1 MDKKVW
7 IRILTDDEELKL
19 LKKENSKLKLEARLR
34 KSLSVEL
41 ERQKGIV
48 QAAKE
53 EAEKQQQLLQKASD
67 RLSKYLSPQICEQIF
82 SDVEFDTGTGR
93 KKLTIFF
100 SDIVNFTSI
109 TESMEAEELSG
120 FLNFYLTNM
129 CEIAL
134 KYGGT
139 IDKFIGDSVMI
150 FFGDPQS
157 KGPEQDALACC
168 NMGIEMLAF
177 VEKNEELFKEQFNF
191 PEKLEIRIGVHSG
204 VCSVGNFGSDQRL
217 DYTVI
222 GRAVNVAARLEQAA
236 PNNSML
242 FSNST
247 KSLLGDTFQVSDSI
261 EVKAKGIDRPI
272 IGYIL
277 TNQVSKRSLVT
288 VKEEGI
294 SLKFDP
300 SIVDKKEVDKFLLK
314 IKQ

>member
-1 MDKKVW
+1 M
-7 IRILTDDEELKL
+7 TDDEELKL

-67 RLSKYLSPQICEQIF
+67 RLSKYLLPQICEQIF

>member
-1 MDKKVW
+1 M
-7 IRILTDDEELKL
+7 TDDEELKL

-168 NMGIEMLAF
+168 NMGLEMLAF

-236 PNNSML
+236 PKNSML

-247 KSLLGDTFQVSDSI
+247 KSLLRDTFQVSDSI

>member
-1 MDKKVW
+1 M
-7 IRILTDDEELKL
+7 TDDEELKL

-48 QAAKE
+48 QTAKE

-168 NMGIEMLAF
+168 NMGIEILAF

-204 VCSVGNFGSDQRL
+204 VCSVGNFGSDKRL

-236 PNNSML
+236 PNNSL
-242 FSNST
+242 LVSNSP
-247 KSLLGDTFQVSDSI
+247 KSLLGDPVQVSDSI

>member
-1 MDKKVW
+1 M
-7 IRILTDDEELKL
+7 TDDEELKL

-48 QAAKE
+48 QTAKE

-277 TNQVSKRSLVT
+277 TNQVSKRSLLT

>member
-1 MDKKVW
+1 M
-7 IRILTDDEELKL
+7 IDDEELKL

-168 NMGIEMLAF
+168 NMGLEMLAF

-236 PNNSML
+236 PKNSML

-247 KSLLGDTFQVSDSI
+247 KSLLGDTFQVNDSI

-288 VKEEGI
+288 VNEEGI

>member
-1 MDKKVW
+1 M
-7 IRILTDDEELKL
+7 TDEEELKL

-157 KGPEQDALACC
+157 QGLEKDALACC
-168 NMGIEMLAF
+168 NMGLEMLAF
-177 VEKNEELFKEQFNF
+177 VEKNEELFKEKFNF

-247 KSLLGDTFQVSDSI
+247 KSLLGDTFPVSDSI

>member
-1 MDKKVW
+1 
-7 IRILTDDEELKL
+7 LTDDEELKL

-157 KGPEQDALACC
+157 KGPEQDAFACC
-168 NMGIEMLAF
+168 NMGLEMLAF

-236 PNNSML
+236 PKNSML

-277 TNQVSKRSLVT
+277 TNQISKRSLVT

-294 SLKFDP
+294 SVKFDP
-300 SIVDKKEVDKFLLK
+300 NIVDKKEVDKFLLK

>member
-1 MDKKVW
+1 M
-7 IRILTDDEELKL
+7 TDDEELKL

-168 NMGIEMLAF
+168 NMGLEMLAF

-277 TNQVSKRSLVT
+277 TNQVSKRSLVS

-300 SIVDKKEVDKFLLK
+300 SIVCLLYTSPSPRD
-314 IKQ
+314 

>member
-1 MDKKVW
+1 M
-7 IRILTDDEELKL
+7 TDDEELKL

-41 ERQKGIV
+41 ERQKAIV
-48 QAAKE
+48 QAANE

-236 PNNSML
+236 PKNSML

>member
-1 MDKKVW
+1 M
-7 IRILTDDEELKL
+7 TDEEELKL

-82 SDVEFDTGTGR
+82 SDIEFDTGTGR

-134 KYGGT
+134 KFGGT

-168 NMGIEMLAF
+168 NMGLEMLAF

-236 PNNSML
+236 PKNSML

>member
-1 MDKKVW
+1 M
-7 IRILTDDEELKL
+7 TDDEELKL

-134 KYGGT
+134 KHGGT

-150 FFGDPQS
+150 FFGDPHS

-168 NMGIEMLAF
+168 NMGLEMLAF

-236 PNNSML
+236 PKNSML

-277 TNQVSKRSLVT
+277 TNQVSKRSLVS

>member
-1 MDKKVW
+1 M
-7 IRILTDDEELKL
+7 TDEEELKL

-168 NMGIEMLAF
+168 NMGLEMLAF

-236 PNNSML
+236 PKNSML

-277 TNQVSKRSLVT
+277 TNQISKRSLVT
-288 VKEEGI
+288 VNEEGI
-294 SLKFDP
+294 SVKFDP
-300 SIVDKKEVDKFLLK
+300 NIVDKKEVDKFLLK

>member
-1 MDKKVW
+1 M
-7 IRILTDDEELKL
+7 IDDEELKL

-168 NMGIEMLAF
+168 NMGLEMLAF

-236 PNNSML
+236 PKNSML

-277 TNQVSKRSLVT
+277 TNQISKRNLVT
-288 VKEEGI
+288 VNEEGI

>member
-1 MDKKVW
+1 M
-7 IRILTDDEELKL
+7 TDDEELKL

-168 NMGIEMLAF
+168 NMGLEMLAF

-236 PNNSML
+236 PKNSML

-247 KSLLGDTFQVSDSI
+247 RSLLGDTFQVSDSI

-277 TNQVSKRSLVT
+277 TNQISKRSLVT
-288 VKEEGI
+288 VNEEGI

-300 SIVDKKEVDKFLLK
+300 SIIDKKEVDKFLLK

>member
-1 MDKKVW
+1 M
-7 IRILTDDEELKL
+7 TDDEELKL

-236 PNNSML
+236 PKNSML

-277 TNQVSKRSLVT
+277 TNQVSKRSLLT

>member
-1 MDKKVW
+1 M
-7 IRILTDDEELKL
+7 TDDEELKL

-168 NMGIEMLAF
+168 NMGLEMLAF

-191 PEKLEIRIGVHSG
+191 PEKLEIRIGLHSG

-277 TNQVSKRSLVT
+277 TNQVSKRSLLT

>member
-1 MDKKVW
+1 
-7 IRILTDDEELKL
+7 
-19 LKKENSKLKLEARLR
+19 
-34 KSLSVEL
+34 
-41 ERQKGIV
+41 
-48 QAAKE
+48 
-53 EAEKQQQLLQKASD
+53 
-67 RLSKYLSPQICEQIF
+67 
-82 SDVEFDTGTGR
+82 
-93 KKLTIFF
+93 
-100 SDIVNFTSI
+100 
-109 TESMEAEELSG
+109 MEAEELSG

-134 KYGGT
+134 KFGGT

-168 NMGIEMLAF
+168 NMGLEMLAF
-177 VEKNEELFKEQFNF
+177 VENNEELFKEQFNF

-236 PNNSML
+236 PMNSML

-277 TNQVSKRSLVT
+277 TNKVSKRSLVT

>member
-1 MDKKVW
+1 M
-7 IRILTDDEELKL
+7 TDEEELKL

-168 NMGIEMLAF
+168 NMGLGMLAF

-236 PNNSML
+236 PKNSML

>member
-1 MDKKVW
+1 M
-7 IRILTDDEELKL
+7 TDDEELKL
-19 LKKENSKLKLEARLR
+19 LKKENNKLKLEARLR

-157 KGPEQDALACC
+157 KGPEQDALACS

>member
-1 MDKKVW
+1 M
-7 IRILTDDEELKL
+7 INDEELKL

-168 NMGIEMLAF
+168 NMGLEMLAF

-236 PNNSML
+236 PKNSML

-247 KSLLGDTFQVSDSI
+247 KSLLADTFQVSDSI

-277 TNQVSKRSLVT
+277 TNQISKRSLVT

-300 SIVDKKEVDKFLLK
+300 SIVDKKEVDKFLSK
-314 IKQ
+314 IKH

>member
-1 MDKKVW
+1 M
-7 IRILTDDEELKL
+7 TDDEELKL
-19 LKKENSKLKLEARLR
+19 LKKENIKLQLEARLR
-34 KSLSVEL
+34 NSLSVEL
-41 ERQKGIV
+41 ERQKCIV

>member
-1 MDKKVW
+1 M
-7 IRILTDDEELKL
+7 TDEEELKL

-168 NMGIEMLAF
+168 NMGLEMLAF

-236 PNNSML
+236 PKNSML

-277 TNQVSKRSLVT
+277 TNQISKRSLVT

-294 SLKFDP
+294 SVKFDP
-300 SIVDKKEVDKFLLK
+300 NIVDKKEVDKFLLK

>member
-1 MDKKVW
+1 M
-7 IRILTDDEELKL
+7 IDDEELKL

-82 SDVEFDTGTGR
+82 SDIEFDTGTGR

-168 NMGIEMLAF
+168 NMGLEMLAF
-177 VEKNEELFKEQFNF
+177 VDKNEELFKEQFNF

-236 PNNSML
+236 PKNSML

-288 VKEEGI
+288 VKEAGI

>member
-1 MDKKVW
+1 M
-7 IRILTDDEELKL
+7 TDEEELKL

-157 KGPEQDALACC
+157 QGLEQDALACC
-168 NMGIEMLAF
+168 NMGLEMLAF
-177 VEKNEELFKEQFNF
+177 VEKNEELFKEKFNF

-261 EVKAKGIDRPI
+261 EVKSKGIDRPI

>member
-1 MDKKVW
+1 M
-7 IRILTDDEELKL
+7 TYDEELKL

-157 KGPEQDALACC
+157 QGLEKDALACC
-168 NMGIEMLAF
+168 NMGLEMLAF
-177 VEKNEELFKEQFNF
+177 VEKNEELFKEKFNF

>member
-1 MDKKVW
+1 M
-7 IRILTDDEELKL
+7 TDDEELKL

-157 KGPEQDALACC
+157 QRTEQDALACC
-168 NMGIEMLAF
+168 NMGLEMLAF

-236 PNNSML
+236 PKNSML

>member
-1 MDKKVW
+1 M
-7 IRILTDDEELKL
+7 TDDEELKL

-109 TESMEAEELSG
+109 TESMEAEELSV

>member
-1 MDKKVW
+1 M
-7 IRILTDDEELKL
+7 TDDEELKL

-168 NMGIEMLAF
+168 NMGLEMLAF

-236 PNNSML
+236 PKNSML

-277 TNQVSKRSLVT
+277 TNQVSKRSLVS

>member
-1 MDKKVW
+1 M
-7 IRILTDDEELKL
+7 IDDEELKL

-168 NMGIEMLAF
+168 NMGLEMLAF

-236 PNNSML
+236 PKNSML

-277 TNQVSKRSLVT
+277 TNQISKRSLVT

-300 SIVDKKEVDKFLLK
+300 SIIDKKEVDKFLLK

>member
-1 MDKKVW
+1 L
-7 IRILTDDEELKL
+7 IDDEELKL

-157 KGPEQDALACC
+157 KGPERDALACC
-168 NMGIEMLAF
+168 NMGLEMLAF

-236 PNNSML
+236 PKNSML

-277 TNQVSKRSLVT
+277 TNQISKRSLVT
-288 VKEEGI
+288 VNEEGI

>member
-1 MDKKVW
+1 M
-7 IRILTDDEELKL
+7 TDDEELKL

-168 NMGIEMLAF
+168 NMGLEMLAF

-236 PNNSML
+236 PKNSML

-277 TNQVSKRSLVT
+277 TNQISKRSLVT